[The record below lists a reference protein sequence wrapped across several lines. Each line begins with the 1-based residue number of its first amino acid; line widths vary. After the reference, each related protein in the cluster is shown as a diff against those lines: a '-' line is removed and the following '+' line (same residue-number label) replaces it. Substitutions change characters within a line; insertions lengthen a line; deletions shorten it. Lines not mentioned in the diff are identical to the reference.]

1 MVSQVET
8 SIRVAEI
15 FAAWLKENH
24 QRMTPERMAILLAIY
39 ERSDHF
45 DADTLLSD
53 LRKSYQNVSR
63 ETIVFGPLRCGLKN
77 PPYVPC
83 VRHQIACV
91 ALFFCTTSIKVSPE
105 NFSSH
110 IPINSR
116 HVNDL
121 LIALTPG
128 RFDNL
133 IILPAT

>member
-63 ETIVFGPLRCGLKN
+63 ATVYNTL
-77 PPYVPC
+77 
-83 VRHQIACV
+83 
-91 ALFFCTTSIKVSPE
+91 
-105 NFSSH
+105 
-110 IPINSR
+110 
-116 HVNDL
+116 DL
-121 LIALTPG
+121 LQAC
-128 RFDNL
+128 NL
-133 IILPAT
+133 IRKHQFDSSQALYEKSYGHPGVGRSLGAVPFIKIRNNASTYRSLWFHGRQPFS